1 MPVLL
6 IVDFQNDF
14 CPGGALGV
22 EGADAIVPRVNEL
35 MDRFSLVIAS
45 KDWHPAETIHFE
57 KWPPHCIQ
65 DTEGAEFHPDL
76 NTEKIDQVFLKGM
89 SNKDDGYSAFE
100 AMNQNLADYLN
111 SKNCKQLFICGLT
124 TEYCVRFTA
133 LDAVEQGFKTHVY
146 TDAIAAVNQNQGD
159 AGKALDEMKK
169 NGVKLVR
176 SETVPVS

>member
-22 EGADAIVPRVNEL
+22 EGGDKIVPKINEL

-45 KDWHPAETIHFE
+45 KDWHPPESVHFE

-76 NTEKIDQVFLKGM
+76 HTGKIDQVFLKGM
-89 SNKDDGYSAFE
+89 GNQDDGYSAFE
-100 AMNQNLADYLN
+100 ATNLNLAEYLK

-133 LDAVEQGFKTHVY
+133 RDAVEQGFNTHVY
-146 TDAIAAVNQNQGD
+146 TDAIAAVNRSPGD
-159 AGKALDEMKK
+159 ADKALEEMKN
-169 NGVKLVR
+169 NGIKLVR
-176 SETVPVS
+176 SEVAVG